1 MHPQPEK
8 KVSID
13 FIWNQVG
20 QGMKYARSLLSLN
33 ICSNIHTNIASSS
46 FLNEIVLVSCDGL
59 VCFLDDTN
67 GAHLELDNRT
77 SVGRKMNQFQIKT
90 FL

>member
-33 ICSNIHTNIASSS
+33 ICCLDIHRNIASSS
-46 FLNEIVLVSCDGL
+46 FLNEIVLVSGDGH

-67 GAHLELDNRT
+67 GAHLE
-77 SVGRKMNQFQIKT
+77 
-90 FL
+90 